1 MRSRNDPDHFD
12 REVINLL
19 VEAALRRYYEGAF
32 ELAALEGD
40 DGAASAFLRRALGER
55 RDRALDEA
63 FTLLSLIY
71 RPKEIQDAHFRIHSG
86 RADLHANAV
95 EFLDSRL
102 LGSPLRPLFL
112 PILEQGGSARLL
124 EAGRQLFHLSPLP
137 YANVMRRLLSAP
149 DPWLQ
154 ACACAVVAERGLRQ
168 MDGPVLALVS
178 HPDAVVRESAQAAK
192 RRLEGGAPASEWK
205 S

>member
-1 MRSRNDPDHFD
+1 MRARNDPPTFD
-12 REVINLL
+12 RDVAVLL
-19 VEAALRRYYEGAF
+19 TEAAFKRYYDAVY
-32 ELAALEGD
+32 ELAAIESR
-40 DGAASAFLRRALGER
+40 DGPASAFLTRALVER

-63 FTLLSLIY
+63 FVLLSLIY
-71 RPKEIQDAHFRIHSG
+71 PQKEILDAHFRIRSG

-102 LGSPLRPLFL
+102 LGSPLRPLL
-112 PILEQGGSARLL
+112 MPILEQSSVPRLL

-137 YANVMRRLLSAP
+137 YANVMRRLLAEP

-154 ACACAVVAERGLRQ
+154 ACACTVVAERGLR
-168 MDGPVLALVS
+168 DLEGPVSALVS
-178 HPDAVVRESAQAAK
+178 HPDAVVRESAEAAR
-192 RRLEGGAPASEWK
+192 RRLEGDGPAPAWK